1 MSTALGKAIT
11 VKGTIQASE
20 PVAISGVILG
30 DVVAMNDRVVVESGG
45 RVEGT
50 VTAHEVVMHGTCSGR
65 LVATTIV
72 HLHAGSQVKGD
83 VASPKLAIEDG
94 AIFNGRVEPGRAE
107 AAVRVA
113 AYRQGT

>member
-1 MSTALGKAIT
+1 MSTSLGKAIT
-11 VKGTIQASE
+11 IKGTFQATE
-20 PVAISGVILG
+20 PVSISGVVIG
-30 DVVAMNDRVVVESGG
+30 DVVAMSERVVIESDG
-45 RVEGT
+45 RVDGT
-50 VTAHEVVMHGTCSGR
+50 VTAREVVVHGSCSGR

-72 HLHAGSQVKGD
+72 RLHQGAQVKGD

>member
-1 MSTALGKAIT
+1 MSTSLGKAIT

-20 PVAISGVILG
+20 PVAISGVIVG
-30 DVVAMNDRVVVESGG
+30 DVVATNDQVVVESDG

-50 VTAHEVVMHGTCSGR
+50 VTARELSVHGTCAGR

-72 HLHAGSQVKGD
+72 RLHAGAQVKGD

-94 AIFNGRVEPGRAE
+94 AMFNGRVEPGRAE